1 MYEALLAL
9 HNIGRWVVLILLLAA
24 IIQALTGMTGNKA
37 YTGRDKKVA
46 LFLMIT
52 AHIMLLIGLY
62 QWLVGPFGLHNIQNQ
77 GMKAVMQNKI
87 SRFWAVEHLTGMLI
101 GIIMITVGRSVGK
114 KNIADSVKHRRSFWF
129 FFIAFI
135 VIIASVPWPFRD
147 VARPLLPVLG
157 Q

>member
-24 IIQALTGMTGNKA
+24 IFKALSGITGNKP
-37 YTGRDKKVA
+37 YTSGDKKVS
-46 LFLMIT
+46 LFLMIA

-62 QWLVGPFGLHNIQNQ
+62 QWFVGPWGLHNIQAS

-87 SRFWAVEHLTGMLI
+87 YRFWAIEHLTGMLI
-101 GIIMITVGRSVGK
+101 GIILITIGRGVGK
-114 KNIADSVKHRRSFWF
+114 KNIADKVKHSRSFWF
-129 FFIAFI
+129 YLVAFL
-135 VIIASVPWPFRD
+135 VIIVTVPWPFRD